1 MEQKRLCPFCI
12 GELPPAATVCP
23 HCGKILEG
31 CNPAGCLPVG
41 TVLAGR
47 YTVGEMRSL
56 DGEGVL
62 YSGVEN
68 LGGFRVTIKEYL
80 PVTLSAERGADCVL
94 RPKQGS
100 EVLFKTTRMDFAD
113 LYRAIQRITP
123 ASGLEAV
130 LDVVEANNTVYA
142 VMENLGG
149 TPLDQWLEAQG
160 WQVTYLPVDADGFVT
175 AQQVENALRPDTVLV
190 SVMAANN
197 EIGTLE
203 PVAEIG
209 ALCHERGVLFHTDA
223 VQAVGAIP
231 LDVEALHA
239 DMLSLS
245 AHKFHGPKGIG
256 ALYIRKGVKID
267 PLIHGGAQERGH
279 RAGTENLPGIV
290 GLGKAIELAE
300 EGLAENAARMT
311 FLRNRLV
318 SGLTAAIPDMRINGT
333 MDKRLPNNVNVS
345 FAGIEGEAVLLR
357 LDLEGIAAS
366 SGSACTAGSLDPSH
380 VLTAIG
386 LTRDEAKGS
395 LRLTLGTDTTQADVD
410 EVVKKLPG
418 IVASLREMTSWC
430 GRG

>member
-1 MEQKRLCPFCI
+1 MDRIYLDN
-12 GELPPAATVCP
+12 AATTAVSQP
-23 HCGKILEG
+23 VMEAMLPYYMQVYGNPSSVHSTGRDAKKAVERARRQVASALG
-31 CNPAGCLPVG
+31 CSAQEIYFTAG
-41 TVLAGR
+41 
-47 YTVGEMRSL
+47 
-56 DGEGVL
+56 
-62 YSGVEN
+62 
-68 LGGFRVTIKEYL
+68 
-80 PVTLSAERGADCVL
+80 
-94 RPKQGS
+94 GS
-100 EVLFKTTRMDFAD
+100 ESDNWALKGAAFAHQEKGKHIITTQIEHH
-113 LYRAIQRITP
+113 AILHTC
-123 ASGLEAV
+123 
-130 LDVVEANNTVYA
+130 
-142 VMENLGG
+142 
-149 TPLDQWLEAQG
+149 QWLETQG

-175 AQQVENALRPDTVLV
+175 VQQVENALRPDTVLV

-318 SGLTAAIPDMRINGT
+318 SGLTVAIPDMRINGT
-333 MDKRLPNNVNVS
+333 MEKRLPNNVNVS

-357 LDLEGIAAS
+357 LDLEGSAAS

-395 LRLTLGTDTTQADVD
+395 LRLTLGTDTTQADID
-410 EVVKKLPG
+410 EVVAKLPG